1 MGSKLYSPML
11 SALTIVT
18 LPLGYI
24 AAPHHA
30 AMPGRNWHAAYSA
43 AVPAGCLCRGRW
55 PLLCCDD
62 DLQRILDELDDDDDD
77 DGYDEMTAAELAL
90 ASKLEQAIIGQM
102 YARTADEQAYL
113 REGEPLPYSA
123 STTGACAA
131 AELAAAGIVQ
141 LRGALSVATAVE
153 LREFIVKEL
162 EAAKSADA
170 KQYAALRAAAAAA
183 KAVLGIE
190 LPISTENGSFSKVL
204 APDGEAAAQSGSSSP
219 ATAARWDLR
228 LPMAPIVRKGL
239 RELFCDGSP
248 LGDALDLAAGG
259 SQAALWELAALI
271 SSPGAKAQIVHA
283 DTKWSSKAHTQCP
296 HL

>member
-1 MGSKLYSPML
+1 MM
-11 SALTIVT
+11 SALTLLIT
-18 LPLGYI
+18 LPLGI
-24 AAPHHA
+24 AAP
-30 AMPGRNWHAAYSA
+30 NWHVAYSA
-43 AVPAGCLCRGRW
+43 AAPAGCLCRGRW

-77 DGYDEMTAAELAL
+77 DDDGYDEMTAAELAL
-90 ASKLEQAIIGQM
+90 ANRLEQAIIGQM
-102 YARTADEQAYL
+102 SARTADEQAYL

-131 AELAAAGIVQ
+131 AELAASGIVQ

-162 EAAKSADA
+162 EAAKSA
-170 KQYAALRAAAAAA
+170 AA

-204 APDGEAAAQSGSSSP
+204 APNGEAAAQSSSP

-248 LGDALDLAAGG
+248 LGETLDLSAGG

-283 DTKWSSKAHTQCP
+283 DTKWSSKAHTQDP
-296 HL
+296 PMRRAPVHTLS

>member
-1 MGSKLYSPML
+1 MM
-11 SALTIVT
+11 SALTLLIT
-18 LPLGYI
+18 MPLGI
-24 AAPHHA
+24 AAP
-30 AMPGRNWHAAYSA
+30 NWHVAYSA
-43 AVPAGCLCRGRW
+43 AAPAGCLCRGRW

-77 DGYDEMTAAELAL
+77 DDDGYDEMTAAELAL
-90 ASKLEQAIIGQM
+90 ANRLEQAIIGQM
-102 YARTADEQAYL
+102 SARTADEQAYL

-131 AELAAAGIVQ
+131 AELAASGIVQ

-204 APDGEAAAQSGSSSP
+204 APNGEAAAQSSSP

-248 LGDALDLAAGG
+248 LGETLDLSAGG

-283 DTKWSSKAHTQCP
+283 DTKWSSKAHTQDP
-296 HL
+296 PIRRAPVHTLS

>member
-1 MGSKLYSPML
+1 M
-11 SALTIVT
+11 SALTLVST
-18 LPLGYI
+18 LPFGYM
-24 AAPHHA
+24 A
-30 AMPGRNWHAAYSA
+30 GRNWHA
-43 AVPAGCLCRGRW
+43 GGLCRGRW

-102 YARTADEQAYL
+102 SARTADEQAYL

-131 AELAAAGIVQ
+131 AELAASGIVQ

-204 APDGEAAAQSGSSSP
+204 APNGEAAAQSSSP

-248 LGDALDLAAGG
+248 LGETLDLSAGG

-283 DTKWSSKAHTQCP
+283 DTKWSSKAHTQDP
-296 HL
+296 PMRRAPVHTLS